1 MTLPTYQ
8 IKIYLSGPI
17 EEAKQIIRKHLMER
31 PLCVT
36 IEPTTFLYTGGE
48 EAGYVVGLL
57 NYPRFPTAP
66 NELAVRAG
74 ILANLLLER
83 TFQRSA
89 LLVTPEQTTW
99 INPPAPADPTLL
111 EITPGYAWPHRIPV
125 EAS

>member
-17 EEAKQIIRKHLMER
+17 ETAKQIIREHLLTH

-36 IEPTTFLYTGGE
+36 IEPTLFIYTGGE
-48 EAGYVVGLL
+48 ESGYVVGLL
-57 NYPRFPTAP
+57 NYPRFPNAP

-74 ILANLLLER
+74 ILAELLLNK

-89 LLVTPEQTTW
+89 LIVTPENTTW
-99 INPPAPADPTLL
+99 ITKP
-111 EITPGYAWPHRIPV
+111 
-125 EAS
+125 